1 MKDNLREFI
10 DQHQEDFNNESPPD
24 RWNQVADQLSSKED
38 RPAFRSEAGRPV
50 KRLWIKHV
58 VRVAAAAILLFG
70 LGVLVGRF
78 YVNDKQLI
86 ATETQQELNDL
97 TLFYSKQV
105 NQRMLKL
112 NGTPKDEKLTK
123 DLEELEETFLKLKE
137 DLAENA
143 NDKQILE
150 AMRQS
155 YQSKLEILDI
165 VISRRTDNTPKIK
178 QL

>member
-1 MKDNLREFI
+1 MKDNLKDFI
-10 DQHQEDFNNESPPD
+10 DLHHEDFNNEPPPD
-24 RWNQVADQLSSKED
+24 IWNQVADQLSSKED
-38 RPAFRSEAGRPV
+38 RPV

-78 YVNDKQLI
+78 YINDQQQF
-86 ATETQQELNDL
+86 ATETQVELNDL
-97 TLFYSKQV
+97 TTFYSKQV
-105 NQRMLKL
+105 NDRMKL
-112 NGTPKDEKLTK
+112 LDGSQKDEKLLN

-137 DLAENA
+137 ELAENA

-150 AMRQS
+150 AMRKS

-165 VISRRTDNTPKIK
+165 VISRRADNTPKIK